1 MATDQEK
8 SHGRDLT
15 WKLRARQ
22 APEHIRQTWSGTSWI
37 VEVSTTGSRN
47 GKPFQ
52 ATHHFLFS
60 LRTSRCDT
68 SLRTSRC
75 DTSLGTFRCDTSL
88 RTTPEALLQQVR
100 ETRNSSR
107 LLS

>member
-8 SHGRDLT
+8 SHGRELT

-22 APEHIRQTWSGTSWI
+22 ALGHIRKSWSGTSWI
-37 VEVSTTGSRN
+37 MEVSTTGSRN

-60 LRTSRCDT
+60 VRTSRCY
-68 SLRTSRC
+68 
-75 DTSLGTFRCDTSL
+75 TSL
-88 RTTPEALLQQVR
+88 RTTPRSHAATGE
-100 ETRNSSR
+100 R
-107 LLS
+107 LLEP